1 MDVFHEENEVQR
13 VGGRWLEAGNEM
25 EIEIPGMLA
34 LGVDEKT
41 STTDRGS
48 EFGHPADDVLEQPYA
63 QTVALV
69 TDIDTE
75 ARQERYGLRIS
86 ARTSA
91 ETVRRILNSDA
102 GHGPGVVGDND
113 GGVRLGD
120 YEHLGCT
127 GRVRLSG
134 VIAQPDGLLGR
145 AALELVKR
153 VVRLEQP
160 GP

>member
-1 MDVFHEENEVQR
+1 MDVFHEEDEVQR

-25 EIEIPGMLA
+25 EIEIPGMVA
-34 LGVDEKT
+34 LGVDEKA
-41 STTDRGS
+41 STPDCGS

-63 QTVALV
+63 QTMALV

-75 ARQERYGLRIS
+75 TGKERYGLRIL

-91 ETVRRILNSDA
+91 ETGWSILNSDA

-113 GGVRLGD
+113 GRVRLGD
-120 YEHLGCT
+120 YEHLGCA

-134 VIAQPDGLLGR
+134 VIAQPDGLLG
-145 AALELVKR
+145 
-153 VVRLEQP
+153 
-160 GP
+160 